1 LTGNQKE
8 YRIIIRNQ
16 ENGSLDSAHSQT
28 KKEEKIMWHSNAV
41 EHARSF
47 AAHLKSNIANI
58 YDVLRKYESK
68 QVVDDEI
75 NRSVEA
81 LESFGEIGHYFTE
94 TPLSQETA
102 VFLPLNLPLYS
113 FILFGAM
120 PAYQSV
126 LLAIRAPERMK
137 EVFVELSDALSFV
150 EHYPNVSVFHG
161 TREHFVEQHC
171 KKASVVLFTGRHENF
186 LNIRKVCGKDTL
198 LLFNGVGHNP
208 LVITPSAD
216 IKLAVEKTLHV
227 KLFNNGQDCAGPDAI
242 LVHSDVI
249 DAYLQKLTNELA
261 QVKCDT
267 SYQDDTVVVGP
278 MFELSSL
285 LDTVKMISN
294 ARRHGATIVYGGQI
308 DINHN
313 VMYPCVLRA
322 SIRQLQNFAEL
333 YSPLFVVLEY
343 EHDRELALYFNEP
356 NARYQNKE
364 MYISLFGESDYVSGV
379 LGSIVL
385 RDRTIHDV
393 ERGTEEYGGYSP
405 GASMVSYR
413 GIDIAK
419 PLLVP
424 REIHNFLSPQGQ
436 KLFSV
441 IPRTKGNWEQHIV
454 ATQFQEVVPRI
465 FGDELVFAYIFGSF
479 AIEKDR
485 RYSDID
491 TLVCVHNRQADHV
504 EQYLDW
510 LFRMHELFRRI
521 IDFKYP
527 TEIVLFA
534 DLQSAIHRLATM
546 ELSALQNEAAKYDA
560 MVWCHSLSQPWVGA
574 VAPENIPES
583 WKEIFPTHSSRLLR
597 SFLESLEHAIITSV
611 DILRLRPELYEI
623 PRKEP
628 ELSHYIE
635 NLSGRGLLGVLK
647 MIPFEEKPLYT
658 ETVLKLVAMREFMG
672 KNLFARDSPE
682 HLHHPCFRF
691 GVVAPAKP

>member
-1 LTGNQKE
+1 
-8 YRIIIRNQ
+8 
-16 ENGSLDSAHSQT
+16 
-28 KKEEKIMWHSNAV
+28 MWHTDAV

-47 AAHLKSNIANI
+47 AAHLKSNVANI
-58 YDVLRKYESK
+58 HDVLRKYESK

-75 NRSVEA
+75 NRSVET
-81 LESFGEIGHYFTE
+81 LENLGEIGYYFTDVS
-94 TPLSQETA
+94 LSQETA

-113 FILFGAM
+113 FVLFGVM

-126 LLAIRAPERMK
+126 SLVIRAPERMK
-137 EVFVELSDALSFV
+137 EVFVELFDALSFT
-150 EHYPNVSVFHG
+150 EYFPNVSVFHG
-161 TREHFVEQHC
+161 TRERFVEQHC
-171 KKASVVLFTGRHENF
+171 KRASVVIFTGRHENF
-186 LNIRKVCGKDTL
+186 LKIRKACSKDTL

-249 DAYLQKLTNELA
+249 DTYLQKLTEELA
-261 QVKCDT
+261 QVRCGT
-267 SYQDDTVVVGP
+267 SYQDDGVVVGP
-278 MFELSSL
+278 MFESSSI
-285 LDTVKMISN
+285 LDAAKMISS
-294 ARRHGATIVYGGQI
+294 ARRYGATVVYGGQI

-343 EHDRELALYFNEP
+343 ENDRELSLYFNEP
-356 NARYQNKE
+356 RALYQDKE
-364 MYISLFGESDYVSGV
+364 MYISLFGESEYCSGV

-405 GASMVSYR
+405 GASMLSYR
-413 GIDIAK
+413 GIEIAK

-424 REIHNFLSPQGQ
+424 REIHNYLSPQGQ
-436 KLFSV
+436 ELFSF
-441 IPRTKGNWEQHIV
+441 IPKTKGNWEQHIV

-479 AIEKDR
+479 AAEKGK

-491 TLVCVHNRQADHV
+491 TLVCVHSRQVNHV
-504 EQYLDW
+504 EQYLEW
-510 LFRMHELFRRI
+510 LFQMHERFGRF

-527 TEIVLFA
+527 TEIVAFA
-534 DLQSAIHRLATM
+534 DLQDAVNRLATM
-546 ELSALQNEAAKYDA
+546 ELSALLNEATKYDA

-574 VAPENIPES
+574 VSPGNTPES
-583 WKEIFPTHSSRLLR
+583 WKEIFPTHSSRLMR
-597 SFLESLEHAIITSV
+597 SFLESLEQAIITGG
-611 DILRLRPELYEI
+611 DISRLRPDLYEI

-628 ELSHYIE
+628 ELSRYIS

-647 MIPFEEKPLYT
+647 MIPFEEKPMHI
-658 ETVLKLVAMREFMG
+658 ETVLRLVATREFMG
-672 KNLFARDSPE
+672 KTLFARDSPE

-691 GVVAPAKP
+691 GVVSPANP

>member
-1 LTGNQKE
+1 
-8 YRIIIRNQ
+8 
-16 ENGSLDSAHSQT
+16 
-28 KKEEKIMWHSNAV
+28 MWYSNAV
-41 EHARSF
+41 DHARSF
-47 AAHLKSNIANI
+47 AAHLKSNITNI
-58 YDVLRKYESK
+58 QDVLRKYESR

-75 NRSVEA
+75 DRSVEA
-81 LESFGEIGHYFTE
+81 LESLVEIGRYFTE

-102 VFLPLNLPLYS
+102 AFLPLNLPLYS
-113 FILFGAM
+113 FVLFGAM

-126 LLAIRAPERMK
+126 SLAIRTPERMK
-137 EVFVELSDALSFV
+137 DVFTELFDVLLFA

-161 TREHFVEQHC
+161 SREHFVEQHC

-186 LNIRKVCGKDTL
+186 LRIRNTCGKDTL
-198 LLFNGVGHNP
+198 MLFNGVGHNP

-216 IKLAVEKTLHV
+216 INLAVGKTLHV

-249 DAYLQKLTNELA
+249 DIYLQKLANELA
-261 QVKCDT
+261 HVKCGL
-267 SYQDDTVVVGP
+267 SYEDNTVVVGP
-278 MFELSSL
+278 MFESSSL
-285 LDTVKMISN
+285 LDAVKLVSN
-294 ARRHGATIVYGGQI
+294 ARRHGATVVYGGQI

-322 SIRQLQNFAEL
+322 SIRQWQNFAEL

-343 EHDRELALYFNEP
+343 EHDRELALYFKEP
-356 NARYQNKE
+356 GARYQNKE

-385 RDRTIHDV
+385 KDRTIHDV

-405 GASMVSYR
+405 GASMISYR
-413 GIDIAK
+413 GVDIAK

-436 KLFSV
+436 KMFSTL
-441 IPRTKGNWEQHIV
+441 PRVKGNWEQHIL

-465 FGDELVFAYIFGSF
+465 FGEQLVFAYIFGSF

-485 RYSDID
+485 RYSDVD
-491 TLVCVHNRQADHV
+491 TLVCVHNKQADHV
-504 EQYLDW
+504 EQYLEW
-510 LFRMHELFRRI
+510 LFQMHEMFGRI

-527 TEIVLFA
+527 TEIVAFA
-534 DLQSAIHRLATM
+534 ELQAVINRLATM
-546 ELSALQNEAAKYDA
+546 ELSAIQNEAAKYDA
-560 MVWCHSLSQPWVGA
+560 MVWCHSLSQPLVGEIA
-574 VAPENIPES
+574 LENIPES

-597 SFLESLEHAIITSV
+597 SFLESLEHTITTGA
-611 DILRLRPELYEI
+611 DISGLRPELYEI
-623 PRKEP
+623 PSKEP
-628 ELSHYIE
+628 ELSRYIE

-647 MIPFEEKPLYT
+647 MIPFEEKPVYT

-672 KNLFARDSPE
+672 KNFFARDSPM
-682 HLHHPCFRF
+682 HLHHSCFRF